1 MARTQPREDA
11 ITRSEAISLLRSELM
26 KLTDEET
33 SICKAAADKGIFCNG
48 FNRFGDG
55 ELRRRFSWLGD
66 RARTLPREDLE
77 EIANRWQLARQEVG
91 GLPIACDVQQREH
104 DSCNGWSDFANED
117 LSKFYAEVFKL
128 EVNIA

>member
-1 MARTQPREDA
+1 MGRIEPREDA

-26 KLTDEET
+26 KLTDEDT
-33 SICKAAADKGIFCNG
+33 SICKAAAEKGIFCHG

-77 EIANRWQLARQEVG
+77 EIANRWQLARQEVCDVR
-91 GLPIACDVQQREH
+91 IACDVQQKEH
-104 DSCNGWSDFANED
+104 DTCHGWDDFSTSDLAR
-117 LSKFYAEVFKL
+117 FYFELTGRSV
-128 EVNIA
+128 VIA